1 VCPVLESIE
10 RSNDFQKNMFLN
22 DILALGKHKIGF
34 LGLSFK
40 AGTDDLRNSPIVDVI
55 EQLLGKGF
63 EIRIFDKNVH
73 LGRLTGTNK
82 EYILEKIPLISRFII
97 DDAKE
102 LIESSQVIVVVNNEE
117 GFKDILEKIPQGT
130 VVYDLVN
137 INFENRNKLRMYK
150 GIAW

>member
-1 VCPVLESIE
+1 
-10 RSNDFQKNMFLN
+10 
-22 DILALGKHKIGF
+22 
-34 LGLSFK
+34 
-40 AGTDDLRNSPIVDVI
+40 
-55 EQLLGKGF
+55 
-63 EIRIFDKNVH
+63 
-73 LGRLTGTNK
+73 LTGANK

-137 INFENRNKLRMYK
+137 INFENRNRLRMYK